1 MTQTYKTKRNV
12 ITQWDECK
20 ACGRTGQL
28 ESFDTLTGGR
38 AMHVLRLCPHCR
50 EPESRM
56 SAQQWEQTWR
66 QARSAAQAAAAAQP
80 ANRDMTFHALQ
91 AVADAHDEE
100 AFAQLAAA
108 IETHHA
114 SDFGVMAMLGHAY
127 TQFEMPEAADAA
139 FTKALALSNNN
150 AEVFVSRAMNRL
162 YQGWVDEAAPDA
174 KRIVASQHPDRVR
187 VGQLLAEAYQVHGRH
202 DEALDALDDLTDR
215 APHLRTHDYV
225 QQLRKVS
232 QANRKSGKPAGGWQL
247 PGRRY
252 TPPKKTTSRK
262 QLAVVALIIAGLFGI
277 FVWASAAS
285 TPDHVYLVGGGDT
298 TYKVRIN
305 GKVYVV
311 PTKGSYAQV
320 DVDWGEIRV
329 ESIPGDRDVGNASY
343 MLDAALL
350 GRLFDE
356 RTLVIN
362 PDQQAKV
369 IWAEIEYVDPSL
381 VSFASQPNTR
391 THHSSVFH
399 VFRDIDYHFTPFPDE
414 VYIES
419 NREKRSGVFC
429 EDQFMGLP

>member
-1 MTQTYKTKRNV
+1 MPQTYKNKQNIV
-12 ITQWDECK
+12 TQWDECK
-20 ACGRTGQL
+20 ACGRTSRL
-28 ESFDTLTGGR
+28 ESFDATTGGR
-38 AMHVLRLCPHCR
+38 SMHILRYCANCR

-56 SAQQWEQTWR
+56 SDAQWQQTR
-66 QARSAAQAAAAAQP
+66 QQARAAAQAAATQRG
-80 ANRDMTFHALQ
+80 NRDLAFHALN

-100 AFAQLAAA
+100 AFAQLAAVL
-108 IETHHA
+108 ETHYA
-114 SDFGVMAMLGHAY
+114 NDFGVMAMLGHAY
-127 TQFEMPEAADAA
+127 TTFEMPEAADAA
-139 FTKALALSNNN
+139 FTRALALSNNN
-150 AEVFVSRAMNRL
+150 AEVFVSRATNRL
-162 YQGWVDEAAPDA
+162 YQGWVDDAAPDA
-174 KRIVASQHPDRVR
+174 RRIVASQHPDRVR

-202 DEALDALDDLTDR
+202 DEALEALDDLTAR
-215 APHLRTHDYV
+215 APHLRTHEYV
-225 QQLRKVS
+225 QQLRRAS
-232 QANRKSGKPAGGWQL
+232 EANRKSGKPAGAWQL

-262 QLAVVALIIAGLFGI
+262 QLAVVAMVIAGLFGI

-305 GKVYVV
+305 GKEYVV
-311 PTKGSYAQV
+311 PVKGSHTQV
-320 DVDWGEIRV
+320 EVDWGEIRV
-329 ESIPGDRDVGNASY
+329 ESIPGDRDVGNTTY
-343 MLDAALL
+343 NLDSALL

-369 IWAEIEYVDPSL
+369 IWAEIEYVDPSM

-391 THHSSVFH
+391 THHSGVFH
-399 VFRDIDYHFTPFPDE
+399 LFRDVDYHFTPFPDE